1 MAGCSLFAAV
11 AGGHSGVRRGM
22 AGAANAET
30 RKSPPPEQ
38 GRAAGQDINERL
50 RIMAKEKEG
59 TGEVEMTFWGHLEEL
74 RWTLFRVVAALFVC
88 LIACFCAMPYLFDH
102 VILAPTTSDF
112 FLYRWLASW
121 GGDNPLLPNFSDGT
135 FRVEI
140 ININVASQFLTHI
153 STSFWCALLLVFP
166 YLVFEIWRFVQP
178 ALFANER
185 KSVAGAFIGGTF
197 MFFLGC
203 AVGYTLVFPF
213 TFRFLTE
220 YRLSSSIVNQISL
233 NSYMGNFLMLIFMMG
248 IVFELPLLAWLLS
261 KMGLVTKEFLRKYR
275 RHAIVVL
282 LLLSAVITPSGDPFT
297 LMVVFLP
304 LYLLYELSIRFVKG

>member
-1 MAGCSLFAAV
+1 MAGRSLFAAV

-203 AVGYTLVFPF
+203 GRLYARFPF
-213 TFRFLTE
+213 YVPVPDRIPAQFVDRQPDLAE
-220 YRLSSSIVNQISL
+220 LL
-233 NSYMGNFLMLIFMMG
+233 HG
-248 IVFELPLLAWLLS
+248 ELPDADLHD
-261 KMGLVTKEFLRKYR
+261 GDCLRTAAAGVAALENGPCDQRIPAEIPPACR
-275 RHAIVVL
+275 RRIA
-282 LLLSAVITPSGDPFT
+282 APFGRHYPFGGS
-297 LMVVFLP
+297 LYADGRFPAALP
-304 LYLLYELSIRFVKG
+304 AL